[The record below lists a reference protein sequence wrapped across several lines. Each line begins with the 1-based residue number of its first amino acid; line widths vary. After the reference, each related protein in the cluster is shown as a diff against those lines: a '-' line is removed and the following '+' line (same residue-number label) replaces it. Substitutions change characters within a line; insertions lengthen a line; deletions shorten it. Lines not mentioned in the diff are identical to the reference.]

1 MAVNSGEESVLKKL
15 NKRPSSHFLDELN
28 LIMKKLLLATALAA
42 LTAPVFAQTAFTVN
56 GQTVSVAEQKELMKV
71 LADRGVKDQKQQL
84 EAARS
89 ILAQEK
95 LIEEAKSKK
104 NEAVK
109 SQKANIAQDPAV
121 KALIAERK
129 TEIYSAELVRKNAA
143 AHPLTDADLKKTYE
157 EVKKQYDPNEIKVRH
172 ILVKT
177 EQEAKDIIKSLNAGG
192 DFAAIAKEKSLDQGT
207 AAQGGEIPFTN
218 IRRIAIPGFAETAMA
233 LNKGSLLPVPFHS
246 ALGYHVIQL
255 QDKREVPLPSF
266 DALKPQIQNL
276 AAQRQAQQYMAD
288 LMRNAKIAEA
298 APAKKK
304 SSK

>member
-1 MAVNSGEESVLKKL
+1 MAVNPGEESVLKKL

-95 LIEEAKSKK
+95 LIEEAAK
-104 NEAVK
+104 
-109 SQKANIAQDPAV
+109 KANIAQDPAV

>member
-1 MAVNSGEESVLKKL
+1 MAVNSGEENVLKKL

-95 LIEEAKSKK
+95 LIEEAAK
-104 NEAVK
+104 
-109 SQKANIAQDPAV
+109 KANIAQDPAV

>member
-95 LIEEAKSKK
+95 LIEEAAK
-104 NEAVK
+104 
-109 SQKANIAQDPAV
+109 KANIAQDPAV

-129 TEIYSAELVRKNAA
+129 TEIYSAELVRKNAD

-233 LNKGSLLPVPFHS
+233 LNKDSLLPVPFHS

>member
-56 GQTVSVAEQKELMKV
+56 GQTVSVVEQKELMKV

-95 LIEEAKSKK
+95 LIEEAAK
-104 NEAVK
+104 
-109 SQKANIAQDPAV
+109 KANIAQDPAV

-266 DALKPQIQNL
+266 DALKPQIQKL

>member
-95 LIEEAKSKK
+95 LIEEAAK
-104 NEAVK
+104 
-109 SQKANIAQDPAV
+109 KANIAQDPAV

-246 ALGYHVIQL
+246 ALGYHVIQI

>member
-15 NKRPSSHFLDELN
+15 NKQPSSHFLDELN

-95 LIEEAKSKK
+95 LIEEAAK
-104 NEAVK
+104 
-109 SQKANIAQDPAV
+109 KANIAQDPAV

-255 QDKREVPLPSF
+255 RDKREVPLPSF

>member
-1 MAVNSGEESVLKKL
+1 VAVNSGEESVLKKL

-95 LIEEAKSKK
+95 LIEEAAK
-104 NEAVK
+104 
-109 SQKANIAQDPAV
+109 KANIAQDPAV

-157 EVKKQYDPNEIKVRH
+157 EVKKQYDPNEIKVCH

>member
-95 LIEEAKSKK
+95 LIKEAAK
-104 NEAVK
+104 
-109 SQKANIAQDPAV
+109 KANIAQDPAV

-288 LMRNAKIAEA
+288 LMKNAKIAEA

>member
-1 MAVNSGEESVLKKL
+1 
-15 NKRPSSHFLDELN
+15 
-28 LIMKKLLLATALAA
+28 MKKLLLATALAA
-42 LTAPVFAQTAFTVN
+42 LAAPVFAQTAFTVN
-56 GQTVSVAEQKELMKV
+56 GQTVSVADQQELMKV

-95 LIEEAKSKK
+95 LIEEAAK
-104 NEAVK
+104 
-109 SQKANIAQDPAV
+109 KANIAQDPAV
-121 KALIAERK
+121 KALIAERQ

-192 DFAAIAKEKSLDQGT
+192 DFATIAK
-207 AAQGGEIPFTN
+207 EIPFTN

-233 LNKGSLLPVPFHS
+233 LNKGALLPVPFHS

-288 LMRNAKIAEA
+288 LMKNAKIAEA

>member
-95 LIEEAKSKK
+95 LIKEAAK
-104 NEAVK
+104 
-109 SQKANIAQDPAV
+109 KANIAQDPAV

-218 IRRIAIPGFAETAMA
+218 IRKIAIPGFAETAMA

>member
-1 MAVNSGEESVLKKL
+1 MAVNPGEESVLKKL

-84 EAARS
+84 ETARS

-95 LIEEAKSKK
+95 LIEEAAK
-104 NEAVK
+104 
-109 SQKANIAQDPAV
+109 KANIAQDPAV

>member
-95 LIEEAKSKK
+95 LIEEAAK
-104 NEAVK
+104 
-109 SQKANIAQDPAV
+109 KANIAQDPAV

-129 TEIYSAELVRKNAA
+129 TEIYSDELVRKNAA

>member
-71 LADRGVKDQKQQL
+71 LADSGVKDQKQQL

-95 LIEEAKSKK
+95 LIEEAAK
-104 NEAVK
+104 
-109 SQKANIAQDPAV
+109 KANIAQDPAV

>member
-95 LIEEAKSKK
+95 LIEEAAK
-104 NEAVK
+104 
-109 SQKANIAQDPAV
+109 KANIAQNPAV

>member
-71 LADRGVKDQKQQL
+71 LADRGVKDQKQQIV
-84 EAARS
+84 AARS

-95 LIEEAKSKK
+95 LIEEAAK
-104 NEAVK
+104 
-109 SQKANIAQDPAV
+109 KANIAQDPAV

>member
-95 LIEEAKSKK
+95 LIEEAAK
-104 NEAVK
+104 
-109 SQKANIAQDPAV
+109 KANIAQDPAV
-121 KALIAERK
+121 KALIAERQ

>member
-95 LIEEAKSKK
+95 LIEEAAK
-104 NEAVK
+104 N
-109 SQKANIAQDPAV
+109 ANIAQDPAV

-266 DALKPQIQNL
+266 DALKPQIQKL

>member
-71 LADRGVKDQKQQL
+71 LADRGVKDEKQQL

-95 LIEEAKSKK
+95 LIEEAAK
-104 NEAVK
+104 
-109 SQKANIAQDPAV
+109 KANIAQDPAV

-246 ALGYHVIQL
+246 SLGYHVIQL

>member
-71 LADRGVKDQKQQL
+71 LADPGVKDQKQQL

-95 LIEEAKSKK
+95 LIEEAAK
-104 NEAVK
+104 
-109 SQKANIAQDPAV
+109 KANIAQDPAV

>member
-95 LIEEAKSKK
+95 LIEEAAK
-104 NEAVK
+104 
-109 SQKANIAQDPAV
+109 KANIAQDPAV

-276 AAQRQAQQYMAD
+276 AAQRQSQQYMAD

>member
-95 LIEEAKSKK
+95 LIEEAAK
-104 NEAVK
+104 
-109 SQKANIAQDPAV
+109 KANIAQDPAV

-157 EVKKQYDPNEIKVRH
+157 EVKKQYDPNEIKGRH

-266 DALKPQIQNL
+266 DALKPQIQKL

>member
-95 LIEEAKSKK
+95 LIEEAAK
-104 NEAVK
+104 
-109 SQKANIAQDPAV
+109 KANIAQDPAV

-298 APAKKK
+298 APAKIK

>member
-89 ILAQEK
+89 ILVQEK
-95 LIEEAKSKK
+95 LIEEAAK
-104 NEAVK
+104 
-109 SQKANIAQDPAV
+109 KANIAQDPAV

-266 DALKPQIQNL
+266 DALKPQIQKL

>member
-95 LIEEAKSKK
+95 LIEEAAK
-104 NEAVK
+104 
-109 SQKANIAQDPAV
+109 KANIAQDPAV

-276 AAQRQAQQYMAD
+276 AALRQAQQYMAD

>member
-95 LIEEAKSKK
+95 LIKEAAK
-104 NEAVK
+104 
-109 SQKANIAQDPAV
+109 KANIAQDPAV

-177 EQEAKDIIKSLNAGG
+177 EQEAKDIIKSINAGG

>member
-95 LIEEAKSKK
+95 LIKEAAK
-104 NEAVK
+104 
-109 SQKANIAQDPAV
+109 KANIAQDPAV

-233 LNKGSLLPVPFHS
+233 LNKGALLPVPFHS

-288 LMRNAKIAEA
+288 LMKNAKIAEA

>member
-1 MAVNSGEESVLKKL
+1 MDK
-15 NKRPSSHFLDELN
+15 LN

-42 LTAPVFAQTAFTVN
+42 LAAPVFAQTAFTVN
-56 GQTVSVAEQKELMKV
+56 GQTVSVADQQELMKV

-95 LIEEAKSKK
+95 LIEEAAK
-104 NEAVK
+104 
-109 SQKANIAQDPAV
+109 KANIAQDPAV
-121 KALIAERK
+121 KALIAERQ

-177 EQEAKDIIKSLNAGG
+177 EQEAKDIIKSLNAGS
-192 DFAAIAKEKSLDQGT
+192 DFATIAKEKSLDQGT

-233 LNKGSLLPVPFHS
+233 LNKGALLPVPFHS

-288 LMRNAKIAEA
+288 LMKNAKIAEA

>member
-95 LIEEAKSKK
+95 LIKEAAK
-104 NEAVK
+104 
-109 SQKANIAQDPAV
+109 KANIAQDPAV

-129 TEIYSAELVRKNAA
+129 TEIYSAELVRNNAA

>member
-15 NKRPSSHFLDELN
+15 NKRPSSHFWDELN

-95 LIEEAKSKK
+95 LIEEAAK
-104 NEAVK
+104 
-109 SQKANIAQDPAV
+109 KANIAQDPAV

>member
-1 MAVNSGEESVLKKL
+1 MVNSGEESVLKKL

-95 LIEEAKSKK
+95 LIEEAAK
-104 NEAVK
+104 
-109 SQKANIAQDPAV
+109 KANIAQDPAV

-266 DALKPQIQNL
+266 DALKPQIQKL

>member
-56 GQTVSVAEQKELMKV
+56 GQRVSVAEQKELMKV

-95 LIEEAKSKK
+95 LIEEAAK
-104 NEAVK
+104 
-109 SQKANIAQDPAV
+109 KANIAQDPAV

-177 EQEAKDIIKSLNAGG
+177 EEAKDIIKSLNAGG

>member
-95 LIEEAKSKK
+95 LIEEAAK
-104 NEAVK
+104 
-109 SQKANIAQDPAV
+109 KANIALDPAV
-121 KALIAERK
+121 KARIAERK

>member
-28 LIMKKLLLATALAA
+28 LIMKKLLLAAALAA

-95 LIEEAKSKK
+95 LIEEAAK
-104 NEAVK
+104 
-109 SQKANIAQDPAV
+109 KANIAQDPAV

>member
-95 LIEEAKSKK
+95 LIEEAAK
-104 NEAVK
+104 
-109 SQKANIAQDPAV
+109 KANIAQDPAV
-121 KALIAERK
+121 TALIAERK

>member
-95 LIEEAKSKK
+95 LIEEAAK
-104 NEAVK
+104 
-109 SQKANIAQDPAV
+109 KANIAQDPAV
-121 KALIAERK
+121 KAPIAERK

-218 IRRIAIPGFAETAMA
+218 IRRIAIPGFAETALA

-266 DALKPQIQNL
+266 DALKPQIQKL

>member
-42 LTAPVFAQTAFTVN
+42 LAAPVFAQTAFTVN
-56 GQTVSVAEQKELMKV
+56 GQAVSVAEQKELMKV

-95 LIEEAKSKK
+95 LIEEAAK
-104 NEAVK
+104 
-109 SQKANIAQDPAV
+109 KANIAQDPAV

>member
-95 LIEEAKSKK
+95 LIEEAAK
-104 NEAVK
+104 
-109 SQKANIAQDPAV
+109 KANIAKDPAV

-288 LMRNAKIAEA
+288 LMRNAKIAKA